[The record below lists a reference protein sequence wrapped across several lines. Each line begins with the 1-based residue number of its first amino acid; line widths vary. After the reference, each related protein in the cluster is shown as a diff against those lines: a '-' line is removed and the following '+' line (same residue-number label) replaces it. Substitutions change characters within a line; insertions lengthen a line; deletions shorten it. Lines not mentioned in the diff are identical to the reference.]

1 MGSFEEFIERMK
13 KEKPGFR
20 ETWDRMRPLRELTN
34 MLINTRIARGMT
46 QTELA
51 EKAGLKQSALSRLE
65 NGRIPPNITTVL
77 AVVKALG
84 MRITLEEN
92 DDKTE

>member
-1 MGSFEEFIERMK
+1 MGSFEDFIERMK

-20 ETWDRMRPLRELTN
+20 ETWDRMRPLRELT
-34 MLINTRIARGMT
+34 LKLTETRIARGMT

-84 MRITLEEN
+84 MRVTLEEDN
-92 DDKTE
+92 DETE

>member
-1 MGSFEEFIERMK
+1 MGSFEDFIEKTK

-20 ETWDRMRPLRELTN
+20 EIWDRMRHQRELIQ
-34 MLINTRIARGMT
+34 MLIDTRIARGMT

-84 MRITLEEN
+84 MRVTLEE
-92 DDKTE
+92 DKDER

>member
-1 MGSFEEFIERMK
+1 MGSFEDFIERMK

-20 ETWDRMRPLRELTN
+20 EHWDMMRPLRELLN
-34 MLINTRIARGMT
+34 KLVEVRIVQGMT

-84 MRITLEEN
+84 MRVTLEEDN
-92 DDKTE
+92 DER

>member
-1 MGSFEEFIERMK
+1 MGSFEDFIEKTK

-20 ETWDRMRPLRELTN
+20 EIWDRMRHQRELIQ
-34 MLINTRIARGMT
+34 MLIDTRIARGMT

-84 MRITLEEN
+84 MRITLEEDN
-92 DDKTE
+92 DETE

>member
-1 MGSFEEFIERMK
+1 MGSFEDFIEKTK

-20 ETWDRMRPLRELTN
+20 ETWDRNRPLRKLTQ
-34 MLINTRIARGMT
+34 MLIDTRIVRGMT

-84 MRITLEEN
+84 MRITLEEDN
-92 DDKTE
+92 DETE

>member
-1 MGSFEEFIERMK
+1 MGSFEDFIEKMK

-20 ETWDRMRPLRELTN
+20 ETWDRMRPLRKLTQK
-34 MLINTRIARGMT
+34 LIDTRIARGMT

-65 NGRIPPNITTVL
+65 HGSVPPNITTVL

-84 MRITLEEN
+84 MRVTLEEN
-92 DDKTE
+92 NDETE